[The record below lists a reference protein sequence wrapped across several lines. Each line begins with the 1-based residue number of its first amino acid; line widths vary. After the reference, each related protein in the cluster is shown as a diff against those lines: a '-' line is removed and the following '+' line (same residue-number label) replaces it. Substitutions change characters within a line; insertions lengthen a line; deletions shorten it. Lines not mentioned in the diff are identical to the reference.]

1 MHVCVAH
8 LTSNGGAAHLLSCQ
22 ACKYTS
28 AGKKTRGGSTKIFP
42 NIKGR
47 NFHFELPL
55 RLEQTSLPK
64 SLQPMQPEAVLI
76 TIHLKGRHKC
86 LEIANLQR
94 QLIDLTLQVSHVLL
108 QQFVRCSGRARRR
121 PARRTCSKS
130 LTEIHPPLQLQ
141 RLARGLVPNV
151 ERRPRF
157 NVGSRA
163 SKAPGSADFWA
174 RQKKS
179 ALAPHSMQ
187 NLFAL

>member
-1 MHVCVAH
+1 MESKAPWFDDGSRRSVCR
-8 LTSNGGAAHLLSCQ
+8 
-22 ACKYTS
+22 
-28 AGKKTRGGSTKIFP
+28 KKAVQGTPDFLNKA
-42 NIKGR
+42 
-47 NFHFELPL
+47 
-55 RLEQTSLPK
+55 
-64 SLQPMQPEAVLI
+64 LQPMQPEAVLI
-76 TIHLKGRHKC
+76 TIHLRGRHKC

>member
-1 MHVCVAH
+1 MQGTPDFLNKA
-8 LTSNGGAAHLLSCQ
+8 
-22 ACKYTS
+22 
-28 AGKKTRGGSTKIFP
+28 
-42 NIKGR
+42 
-47 NFHFELPL
+47 
-55 RLEQTSLPK
+55 
-64 SLQPMQPEAVLI
+64 LQPMQPEAVLI

-141 RLARGLVPNV
+141 RLARGLVKNV

-163 SKAPGSADFWA
+163 TLRHTQVNFDISCQHAWLHERKACSPRHRPIATIS
-174 RQKKS
+174 
-179 ALAPHSMQ
+179 L
-187 NLFAL
+187 